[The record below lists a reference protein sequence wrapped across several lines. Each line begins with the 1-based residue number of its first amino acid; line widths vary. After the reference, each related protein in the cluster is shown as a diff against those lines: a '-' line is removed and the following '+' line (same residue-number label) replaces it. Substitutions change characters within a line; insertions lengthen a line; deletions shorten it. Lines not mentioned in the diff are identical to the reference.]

1 MNLRNQYMQYKN
13 TFFPLS
19 GLQMDTV
26 HLYLVVCVQTVTDA
40 RWN

>member
-1 MNLRNQYMQYKN
+1 MQYKN

-26 HLYLVVCVQTVTDA
+26 HPYLVVCVVTDA
-40 RWN
+40 R